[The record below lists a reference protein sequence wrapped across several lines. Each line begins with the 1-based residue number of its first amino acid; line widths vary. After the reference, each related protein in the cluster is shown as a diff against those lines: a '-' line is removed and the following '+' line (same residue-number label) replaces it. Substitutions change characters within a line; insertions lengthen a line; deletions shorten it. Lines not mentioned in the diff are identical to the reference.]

1 MGDTGACDD
10 NSGWARENR
19 IIRNARPERARDAC
33 EDARASDVDANV
45 FFASNARV
53 VADAV
58 EDARREDAID
68 RAGGSWALGHVD
80 RVFSARATNQTG
92 GDD

>member
-45 FFASNARV
+45 FLASNERV

-80 RVFSARATNQTG
+80 RVFSARATNQTR